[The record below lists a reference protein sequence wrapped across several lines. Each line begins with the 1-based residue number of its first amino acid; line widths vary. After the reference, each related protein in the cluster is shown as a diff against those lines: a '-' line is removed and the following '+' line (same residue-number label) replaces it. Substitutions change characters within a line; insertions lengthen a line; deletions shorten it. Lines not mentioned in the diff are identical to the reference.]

1 MTQHIYDNADQC
13 YAALESIA
21 TRQGFTV
28 SARSGIFSDLVL
40 VASTQS
46 HGPAC
51 YAASRLVLT
60 GTPYHVG
67 MWQAWF

>member
-1 MTQHIYDNADQC
+1 MTQHIYESADDC
-13 YAALESIA
+13 YRALESIA
-21 TRQGFTV
+21 TSQGFDI
-28 SARSGIFSDLVL
+28 SARSGIFAGVVL